1 MELPRLAA
9 KQKRYRD
16 ILRYAEQELSDP
28 NLKPAL
34 LKTLAAYRLALADC
48 WKKQGADSTLTNQL
62 DSIEREL
69 EALHNQAHL
78 RTANKQ

>member
-16 ILRYAEQELSDP
+16 ILRFAEQDLNSSS
-28 NLKPAL
+28 LKPAL

-48 WKKQGADSTLTNQL
+48 WKNQSITPEAAAKI

-69 EALHNQAHL
+69 DALHNQAHL
-78 RTANKQ
+78 RTACK